1 MKSYIGGRT
10 HGGFRSLGRVHGSG
24 MGSMLLHTPAGGSG
38 SSYMSMDDYKATTGA
53 KVKGEGFLGGK
64 LDQLLVKPLERKKVK
79 NIRF

>member
-1 MKSYIGGRT
+1 MRSYISGRT

-53 KVKGEGFLGGK
+53 KVSGEGISGK
-64 LDQLLVKPLERKKVK
+64 LDRLLVKPLERKKVK